1 MAEKITIKAAP
12 GRNVRDPNNRN
23 RVLPADGIKVSP
35 TDPYWFL
42 KLKRGDVVIAPPQ
55 KTAQAAATP
64 AAAPASASA
73 AAPASPPAAP
83 VSPAPTQPQTPVKP
97 AVTGTATQSAE

>member
-1 MAEKITIKAAP
+1 MADKITIKAAP

-42 KLKRGDVVIAPPQ
+42 KIQRGDVVVVPAQ
-55 KTAQAAATP
+55 KPVQP
-64 AAAPASASA
+64 AAAPA

-83 VSPAPTQPQTPVKP
+83 VQPQPPVKP

>member
-1 MAEKITIKAAP
+1 MADKITIKAAP

-23 RVLPADGIKVSP
+23 RVLPAEGIKVSP
-35 TDPYWFL
+35 TAPYWFL
-42 KLKRGDVVIAPPQ
+42 KIQRGDVVVVPQ
-55 KTAQAAATP
+55 QAAQTP
-64 AAAPASASA
+64 ASPP

-83 VSPAPTQPQTPVKP
+83 VSPPPVAPAQPQTPVKP